1 MGGVLN
7 GKYAFSLS
15 AWVWTLERDSFLDF
29 VPTVRDKVVLML
41 IPQRPKYDP
50 GLYLRPFSGDAW
62 RAVGMKIKS

>member
-7 GKYAFSLS
+7 GKYAIGLS
-15 AWVWTLERDSFLDF
+15 AWVWTLERNSFLDF